1 MRKKIRL
8 LERVK
13 YLLLAVLALYIVMIL
28 FMNRGSDAPFSK
40 VRDAVLAAVDTDGM
54 QETND
59 RDFKKLYGLNK
70 NDYEEM
76 ISYYTNETMGVEE
89 LLLIRCTDEE
99 KLSAAEKAA
108 QDRIDMQIQS
118 FQGYGEEQTKLLMD
132 AVVLKKGSL
141 FLMAVSPRAEE
152 IREAFI
158 EAL

>member
-1 MRKKIRL
+1 MKKKIRL

-13 YLLLAVLALYIVMIL
+13 YALLAVLALYIVMIL

-40 VRDAVLAAVDTDGM
+40 VRDAVLAAADTDGM

-70 NDYEEM
+70 NDYDEI

-89 LLLIRCTDEE
+89 LLLVRCTDEE
-99 KLSAAEKAA
+99 KLSAVEKAA

-118 FQGYGEEQTKLLMD
+118 FQGYGEEQTKLLKD

-141 FLMAVSPRAEE
+141 FLMAVSPEAGE
-152 IREAFI
+152 IRKAFM

>member
-13 YLLLAVLALYIVMIL
+13 YLLLTVLALYIVMIL
-28 FMNRGSDAPFSK
+28 FMNRESDAPFSK
-40 VRDAVLAAVDTDGM
+40 VRDAVLSVADTDSM

-70 NDYEEM
+70 NDYEEI

-89 LLLIRCTDEE
+89 LLLIRCTNEE

-141 FLMAVSPRAEE
+141 FLMAVSPRAKE
-152 IREAFI
+152 IREAFM

>member
-1 MRKKIRL
+1 MKKKIRL

-13 YLLLAVLALYIVMIL
+13 YALLAVLALYIVMIL

-40 VRDAVLAAVDTDGM
+40 VRDAVLAAADTDGM

-70 NDYEEM
+70 NDYDEI

-89 LLLIRCTDEE
+89 LLLVRCTDEE
-99 KLSAAEKAA
+99 KLSAVEKAA

-118 FQGYGEEQTKLLMD
+118 FQGYGEEQTKLLKD

-141 FLMAVSPRAEE
+141 FLMAVSPKAGE
-152 IREAFI
+152 IRKAFM

>member
-1 MRKKIRL
+1 MKKKIRL

-13 YLLLAVLALYIVMIL
+13 YALLAVLALYIVMIL

-40 VRDAVLAAVDTDGM
+40 VRDAVLAATDTDGM

-70 NDYEEM
+70 NDYEEI

-89 LLLIRCTDEE
+89 LLLVRCTDEE
-99 KLSAAEKAA
+99 KLSAVEKAA

-118 FQGYGEEQTKLLMD
+118 FQGYGEEQTKLLKD

-141 FLMAVSPRAEE
+141 FLMAVSPETGE
-152 IREAFI
+152 IRKAFM